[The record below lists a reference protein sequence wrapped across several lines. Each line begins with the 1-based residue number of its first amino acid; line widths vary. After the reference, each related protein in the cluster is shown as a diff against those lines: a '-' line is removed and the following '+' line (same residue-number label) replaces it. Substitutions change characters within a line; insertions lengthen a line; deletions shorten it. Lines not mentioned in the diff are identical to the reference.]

1 MAITRNEVLHLAKL
15 ANLEFGEEEIDR
27 FTRQISSILDYVAR
41 LNELD
46 TSAIEPTSSIESGSP
61 ALRDDV
67 LAPSIPRGEALAN
80 APESDGVHFKVPKV
94 IG

>member
-15 ANLEFGEEEIDR
+15 SNLEFGEAEIDR
-27 FTRQISSILDYVAR
+27 FTRQIGSILDYVAR

-46 TSAIEPTSSIESGSP
+46 TSAIEPTASIESGSP
-61 ALRDDV
+61 ALRDDAQV
-67 LAPSIPRGEALAN
+67 PSIPRGEALAN

>member
-15 ANLEFGEEEIDR
+15 ANLEFNEEEIDR

-46 TSAIEPTSSIESGSP
+46 TSAIEPTTSIESGAL

-67 LAPSIPRGEALAN
+67 LVPSIPRMEALAN

>member
-15 ANLEFGEEEIDR
+15 AHLEFGEEEIDR

-46 TSAIEPTSSIESGSP
+46 TSRIEPTASIESGSP
-61 ALRDDV
+61 ALRDDA
-67 LAPSIPRGEALAN
+67 LAPSIPRCDALAN